1 MLPWSRSSSRSRV
14 LRAASLAAFV
24 TAFAVT
30 VPSAA
35 RAADPV
41 APPPVP
47 PAAGSPTAGSPTD
60 LAPGATESVAPRLAV
75 VEAEV
80 RAVERWLGV
89 LRRVRTDLR
98 AGRDDAAPASD
109 EVQAARE
116 LALRGVREVLRYE
129 SVRTKAV
136 AALATATQAHD
147 EPKVAEAKAALD
159 AADTKLADAL
169 ARIESDAAARKD
181 AEKGAKPEPSAD
193 TSADKSSGKS
203 SGKSADKPADKS
215 ADKSASKSASKS
227 AAKPAGKTTE
237 KATEKTTEKAPEKAP
252 EKATDPSADTGKPA
266 PRRGDPPS
274 SMDVDPDED

>member
-1 MLPWSRSSSRSRV
+1 
-14 LRAASLAAFV
+14 
-24 TAFAVT
+24 
-30 VPSAA
+30 
-35 RAADPV
+35 
-41 APPPVP
+41 
-47 PAAGSPTAGSPTD
+47 
-60 LAPGATESVAPRLAV
+60 
-75 VEAEV
+75 V

-181 AEKGAKPEPSAD
+181 AEKGAKPEPSAC

-203 SGKSADKPADKS
+203 ADKPADKPASKSADKS

-237 KATEKTTEKAPEKAP
+237 KATEKTTEKATEKAP